1 MFYSIVILI
10 MTSLLTEA
18 LKKEIK
24 SEKICINI
32 NNINNN
38 INDNEYSNIKS
49 STLSP
54 VITNDNKKMTMNEN
68 SFDPSKFSPPNDFMN
83 KLQSRYH
90 YLFQNN
96 SHNLS
101 QK

>member
-1 MFYSIVILI
+1 

-24 SEKICINI
+24 SEKKCINI
-32 NNINNN
+32 NINNN
-38 INDNEYSNIKS
+38 INDNDNEYRNVKS

-54 VITNDNKKMTMNEN
+54 VNVIDKKMTMNEN

>member
-1 MFYSIVILI
+1 

-18 LKKEIK
+18 LKKEK
-24 SEKICINI
+24 LSEKSCINI
-32 NNINNN
+32 NINN
-38 INDNEYSNIKS
+38 INDNEYSNVKS

-54 VITNDNKKMTMNEN
+54 VITSDKKMTMNEN

>member
-1 MFYSIVILI
+1 

-24 SEKICINI
+24 SEKKCINI
-32 NNINNN
+32 NINNN
-38 INDNEYSNIKS
+38 INDNDSDNDSEYSNVKS

-54 VITNDNKKMTMNEN
+54 VNVIDKKMTMNEN